1 MQHHIANSKTPQ
13 EYLPRQKVQNLS
25 TKSKS
30 LLIIIIKK
38 KQSNSCGISKLK
50 IFNRQMDNPRSPLRI
65 IFRFYNYVI
74 NM

>member
-38 KQSNSCGISKLK
+38 KTKQVMWDQSAENLQSTNGQPS
-50 IFNRQMDNPRSPLRI
+50 FTPE
-65 IFRFYNYVI
+65 NYFPFL
-74 NM
+74 